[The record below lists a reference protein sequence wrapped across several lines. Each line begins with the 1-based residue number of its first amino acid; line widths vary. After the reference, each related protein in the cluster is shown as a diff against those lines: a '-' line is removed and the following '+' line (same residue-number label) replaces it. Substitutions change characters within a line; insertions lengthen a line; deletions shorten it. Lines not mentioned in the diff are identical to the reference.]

1 MKITRVTQNALQLT
15 RLNFVNCYLVRE
27 DDGYTLIDAGLKG
40 SENEILKA
48 AANIPIKRILLTHA
62 HMDHVGSVDALAT
75 RIPGVTLGASE
86 RSIPLMRIPPDLSL
100 LPGEVGK
107 IAGGVPGIKSEAS
120 LIIQPGDRIGSL
132 LAIDTSGHIHG
143 HLSFLDERD
152 GTLYAG
158 DALFCLGFVAVA
170 TWTPWWFPLKVYS
183 SRAQAKQSAISL
195 LEYPIQRFACG
206 HGKVRG
212 GGRAAL
218 EEAIA
223 RAKL

>member
-48 AANIPIKRILLTHA
+48 AANIPIKRIILTHP
-62 HMDHVGSVDALAT
+62 HIDHLGSVDALVA
-75 RIPGVTLGASE
+75 RIPGVILGASE

-100 LPGEVGK
+100 RPGEVGE
-107 IAGGVPGIKSEAS
+107 IRGGVPGIKTEPSFVIKA
-120 LIIQPGDRIGSL
+120 GDRVGSL
-132 LAIDTSGHIHG
+132 FAVDTPGHIHG

-158 DALFCLGFVAVA
+158 DALFCLGYVAVA
-170 TWTPWWFPLKVYS
+170 SWTPWWFPLKVYS
-183 SRAQAKQSAISL
+183 SRAQAKESAIRL

-206 HGKVRG
+206 HGRVRAA
-212 GGRAAL
+212 GRAAH

-223 RAKL
+223 PAKI